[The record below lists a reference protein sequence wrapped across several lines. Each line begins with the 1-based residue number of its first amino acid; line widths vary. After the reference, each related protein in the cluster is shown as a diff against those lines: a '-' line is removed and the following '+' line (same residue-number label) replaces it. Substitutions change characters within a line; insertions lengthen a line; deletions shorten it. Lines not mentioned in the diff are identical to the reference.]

1 MKGTILVRALVLTVL
16 TTFLSLSLPMTGFN
30 EALAS
35 GKKPTSKAKVK
46 ETKKES
52 KKDSKKK
59 VAATKRSPSRRTY
72 SVRGNPEVTRRVATA
87 LIVEKLPELAAILNL
102 SAPQLDADGNPVA
115 AIEYDRPAAP
125 PITASVSVPD
135 GYQDSELDENEDTD
149 RISKDDL
156 EELDEL
162 PDDINAFY
170 KEFTGFMA
178 ALNGDRGVTDNGVDK
193 LAMMESIVDWLGTR
207 YHFGGMGRNGID
219 CSAFTGTVYR
229 ALNFKLPRTAAAQW
243 DFGTA
248 IPLEELQFGD
258 LVFFHTRAAVYVSH
272 VGIYLGN
279 DMFAHAS
286 SRNGV
291 TVSSLN
297 GAYYAKTLIGA
308 RRFDLTSTELAA
320 DAGDT
325 RSE

>member
-1 MKGTILVRALVLTVL
+1 MKGTILVRALVFTVL
-16 TTFLSLSLPMTGFN
+16 TAFLGLSLPVAGFN
-30 EALAS
+30 EALAN
-35 GKKPTSKAKVK
+35 GKKPESRAKVK
-46 ETKKES
+46 DAKKE
-52 KKDSKKK
+52 KDVKKK
-59 VAATKRSPSRRTY
+59 AAAKRAPMQRTY
-72 SVRGNPEVTRRVATA
+72 TVRGNPDVTRRVATA
-87 LIVEKLPELAAILNL
+87 LIAEKLPEIAAMLNI
-102 SAPQLDADGNPVA
+102 SAPTDENGKVDPSVQF
-115 AIEYDRPAAP
+115 ERPEAP
-125 PITASVSVPD
+125 AITASVVVPA
-135 GYQDSELDENEDTD
+135 GYQDSELDDNEDTD
-149 RISKDDL
+149 RISGDDL
-156 EELDEL
+156 DRLDEL

-178 ALNGDRGVTDNGVDK
+178 ALNGEQGTTDNGVDK

-207 YHFGGMGRNGID
+207 YHFGGMGRSGID

-229 ALNFKLPRTAAAQW
+229 ALNFKIPRTAAAQW

-291 TVSSLN
+291 TVSSLK

-308 RRFDLTSTELAA
+308 RRFDLTSTELA
-320 DAGDT
+320 
-325 RSE
+325 SN